1 MTKRGHQIDLVSAE
15 WRLAALNMDP
25 DQTGQGLPVTV
36 YRVSLSECAHA
47 GGWRWLKEGGGA
59 GRIFDMTPRRVPLKG
74 ERLCL
79 FRN

>member
-1 MTKRGHQIDLVSAE
+1 MTVTKRGYQIDLVSVE

-47 GGWRWLKEGGGA
+47 GVGG
-59 GRIFDMTPRRVPLKG
+59 D
-74 ERLCL
+74 
-79 FRN
+79 